1 MSVSLPQGLES
12 GRIVTNF
19 LDTAMYQPR
28 APYGFKELV
37 NNAPHAR
44 GSSVTVISS
53 PSPSPPPDRESLS
66 NQADRSSSPAGQRR
80 DVDSQRQSLEPIH
93 SQHDPIMEPEG
104 PRDADNR
111 ENGALRKKLLD
122 LNLGL
127 MIAEE
132 RAREAEA
139 LARKAEVVTQKAQG
153 EARMWK
159 RLYEE
164 AAPWKDKYMEMRN
177 RF

>member
-1 MSVSLPQGLES
+1 
-12 GRIVTNF
+12 
-19 LDTAMYQPR
+19 
-28 APYGFKELV
+28 
-37 NNAPHAR
+37 
-44 GSSVTVISS
+44 
-53 PSPSPPPDRESLS
+53 
-66 NQADRSSSPAGQRR
+66 
-80 DVDSQRQSLEPIH
+80 
-93 SQHDPIMEPEG
+93 MEPEG

-111 ENGALRKKLLD
+111 ENGALRNLLD

-139 LARKAEVVTQKAQG
+139 LARKAEAVAQKAQG

-164 AAPWKDKYMEMRN
+164 TAPWKDKYMEMRN
-177 RF
+177 RL